1 MTQLPRIL
9 RNLRTLLA
17 PGLALAACLL
27 TLCLAP
33 GGALAQPADF
43 PSKPITIVVPFPPGG
58 ISDQLARAIGQQ
70 MSESLKVTV
79 IVDNKPGGGA
89 QIAAGAVKQA
99 PADGHTI
106 FLGDLGALSLNA
118 FLYPRLNYDPQ
129 KDFTPLARLV
139 LTPSLLVLPANS
151 PYTTFD
157 ELIKATRSKAGGLNI
172 ASQGNGTAGH
182 IFIEMLRA
190 QSHGNVNHVPY
201 RGSMPGLMDVAGGQ
215 VDAMYDAIVS
225 SGPLVKDG
233 KLKAIAV
240 GAPARLAAFP
250 NLPTL
255 QELGY
260 PGLSLTAWFGML
272 VKAGT
277 PAPVV
282 NRLSEAVIAA
292 LKQPEVSRRFTD
304 QGVEVAPLGP
314 QDFKVFMD
322 TEAQRWSKVIRDAG
336 IKLD

>member
-1 MTQLPRIL
+1 
-9 RNLRTLLA
+9 
-17 PGLALAACLL
+17 LALAACVL
-27 TLCLAP
+27 TP
-33 GGALAQPADF
+33 GPASAQPADY
-43 PSKPITIVVPFPPGG
+43 PSRTITIVVPFPPGG

-70 MSESLKVTV
+70 LTESLKVTV
-79 IVDNKPGGGA
+79 IVDNRPGGGA
-89 QIAAGAVKQA
+89 QIAASIVKQA
-99 PADGHTI
+99 PADGYTV

-118 FLYPRLNYDPQ
+118 FLYPRLAYDPQ

-151 PYTTFD
+151 PYASLD
-157 ELIKATRSKAGGLNI
+157 ELIKATRSKPGGLNI

-182 IFIEMLRA
+182 LFIEMLRM
-190 QSHGNVNHVPY
+190 QTHGSVNHVPY

-225 SGPLVKDG
+225 SGPLVRDG

-240 GAPARLAAFP
+240 GAPARLAALP

-282 NRLSEAVIAA
+282 ARLSEAVIAA
-292 LKQPEVSRRFTD
+292 LKQPEVSKRFTD
-304 QGVEVAPLGP
+304 LGVEIAPLGP

-322 TEAQRWSKVIRDAG
+322 AEALRWSKVIRDAG